1 MGEGSAAVHHGAG
14 SILDRL
20 LDVRGIERGAA
31 RDAFLRPV
39 LGHLQHPKA
48 MHGMRAAADVICAA
62 VRARKRIAIYGDYDV
77 DGVMATAILWH
88 MLRTVAPALEV
99 RTYVPHR
106 IDEGYGLNAEALR
119 MLRAEGIELVITVD
133 CGVSAIAEATLAR
146 ELGLELVITDHHEL
160 KPSGE
165 VPVAAAVVHPRL
177 PGEQRFG
184 ELCGAGVAWKLAWMI
199 GEVWCGSSRQPD
211 VFRSRLV
218 ELAPLAAMGTI
229 ADVVPLIGE
238 NRVLVARGLP
248 EIGRTRIPG
257 MDALLSASRV
267 EPKEVDTEQIMFRV
281 APRINASGRM
291 GHAKDAIELFTTAGT
306 ARAREIVDMLGS
318 LNDRRKKDE
327 RAIFDEARGKL
338 RELNADA
345 KPRGIVLHDEQ
356 WNLGIVGIVCSKL
369 VDLHACPVVLIT
381 RNGEGYK
388 GSGRSVRGIELHRV
402 LASCAEHL
410 SGFGGHAMAAGVH
423 LTDVAQI
430 EAFRRRFIEECD
442 RLLPPEDEQ
451 KPVLEIDCACRLDEI
466 SSSAVV
472 TELESL
478 APFGRDNRKPM
489 FLIEGVE
496 VTQTR
501 VFGKT
506 SATVPSPPHLE
517 LVVKQRAGA
526 RDAFLRIQWWGAA
539 EHAAGFTRGSIVDLV
554 VEVGLSAYSRMAEV
568 EARLVDIRESVAAHQ
583 EALA

>member
-1 MGEGSAAVHHGAG
+1 MGDGSAATAGRSG

-20 LDVRGIERGAA
+20 LDARGVEGGAA
-31 RDAFLRPV
+31 REAFLRPT

-48 MHGMRAAADVICAA
+48 MHGMRSAAEAICAA
-62 VRARKRIAIYGDYDV
+62 VRAGRRIAIYGDYDV

-88 MLRTVAPALEV
+88 MLRTVAPTLEV

-106 IDEGYGLNAEALR
+106 IEEGYGLNADALR
-119 MLRAEGIELVITVD
+119 SLRAEGIEFIITVD
-133 CGVSAIAEATLAR
+133 CGVSAISEAKLAA

-165 VPVAAAVVHPRL
+165 IPVAAAVVHPRL

-211 VFRSRLV
+211 VFRNRLV

-238 NRVLVARGLP
+238 NRVLVARGLT

-257 MDALLSASRV
+257 IDALLAASRV
-267 EPKEVDTEQIMFRV
+267 TPGDVDTEKIMFRV

-291 GHAKDAIELFTTAGT
+291 GHAKDAIELFTTAGP
-306 ARAREIVDMLGS
+306 ARAEEIVDMLGE
-318 LNDRRKKDE
+318 LNDRRRKDE
-327 RAIFDEARGKL
+327 RAIFDQALAQLRGL
-338 RELNADA
+338 GVES

-402 LASCAEHL
+402 LASCSDHL

-423 LTDVAQI
+423 LSDVAQI
-430 EAFRRRFIEECD
+430 EAFRRRFTEECD

-466 SSSAVV
+466 SSTAAV
-472 TELESL
+472 TDLESL

-489 FLIEGVE
+489 FMIAGVE
-496 VTQTR
+496 ITQTR

-506 SATVPSPPHLE
+506 SATVPAPPHLE
-517 LVVKQRAGA
+517 LVIKQRAGS
-526 RDAFLRIQWWGAA
+526 RDAFLRVQWWGAA
-539 EHAAGFTRGSIVDLV
+539 EHAASFPKGSRVDLV
-554 VEVGLSAYSRMAEV
+554 VEVGISTFSRLAEV
-568 EARLVDIRESVAAHQ
+568 EARLVDIREAIPARQ
-583 EALA
+583 EAIA